1 MHDNIFMDRARLQ
14 CYTPII
20 SAIQQYYER
29 LRRDH
34 RLGSLIMLIYHLQR
48 HAWLFILIGIVHV
61 HIARSGSNSTWGLML
76 SVWRYVCSFI
86 FLFNLITNTT
96 PLSSPLKLIIL
107 LSPPSPTLLFNRRH
121 HLLIRQIHSPS
132 ASTVIQSDGITRL
145 LCFDHLHHR
154 VLLRYYTTE
163 ASNQPKFVFGG
174 DSFIYSKSS
183 RLSATST

>member
-1 MHDNIFMDRARLQ
+1 MHDNIFMDHARLQ

-29 LRRDH
+29 LWRDY
-34 RLGSLIMLIYHLQR
+34 RPGSLIMLIYHLQMTWR
-48 HAWLFILIGIVHV
+48 DYLFWLAKSTYIVPEGAV
-61 HIARSGSNSTWGLML
+61 TATGGLML
-76 SVWRYVCSFI
+76 SVWRYVCYFI
-86 FLFNLITNTT
+86 FSFNLITNTT

-107 LSPPSPTLLFNRRH
+107 LSPPRH

-154 VLLRYYTTE
+154 VFHSAAPASSSTTINFTQILYNWSIKSTE
-163 ASNQPKFVFGG
+163 VCVWGG
-174 DSFIYSKSS
+174 FFYI
-183 RLSATST
+183 